1 VRFARLVCAKVAQMS
16 DASASFTSS
25 TSSEAVAGRPEP
37 SRLYRW
43 IVLVFL
49 SLTMFGNYYLYDSI
63 APVADLL
70 KSQLGYSDQMIGR
83 LYSMY
88 SYAAAFLLLIGGII
102 IDRIGTKK
110 AVILFGT
117 LCAIAGL
124 LTAISSNVHV
134 MYVGRFVLGF
144 GAESLIAA
152 VTTAL
157 AKWFKGKEIGLAF
170 GINLTIARL
179 GSLGTDYSPTA
190 FRRWYGNWHDPLW
203 IAAMIGG
210 VCIVGAVVYW
220 ILEAAAEKKY
230 VIGKSGSTDKLV
242 LKDLLTFDSS
252 FWYITG
258 LCLTFY
264 AAIFPFRSFAI
275 KFFQEGYGMP
285 RAEAGRLNGFLPLAA
300 MIATPLFGL
309 LIDKVGKRAL
319 FMAIGSVIIVPAYL
333 LMLPSLHVTP
343 YLSMTLI
350 GVAFSLI
357 PAVMWPSV
365 AYLVNEKKLGTA
377 YALMALIQQLGVAAI
392 DEGMGWLNDHYAA
405 SAANPTGYN
414 GMLYLVSSLGFLG
427 LFFSFMLWRSERGP
441 HSHGLETIT
450 TGSAS

>member
-1 VRFARLVCAKVAQMS
+1 MTDV
-16 DASASFTSS
+16 SASVKSQ
-25 TSSEAVAGRPEP
+25 AGALSRPEP
-37 SRLYRW
+37 TRFYRW
-43 IVLVFL
+43 IVLFFI

-70 KSQLGYSDQMIGR
+70 KSQLGFSDQMIGR

-88 SYAAAFLLLIGGII
+88 SYSAFALLLLGGII

-110 AVILFGT
+110 AVALFGT
-117 LCAIAGL
+117 LCAVAGV
-124 LTAISSNVHV
+124 LTAVSPNVHV
-134 MYVGRFVLGF
+134 MYAGRFLLGF
-144 GAESLIAA
+144 AAESLIAA

-179 GSLGTDYSPTA
+179 GSLGTDYSPTLLG
-190 FRRWYGNWHDPLW
+190 RWYHNWQDPLW
-203 IAAMIGG
+203 IASFIGG
-210 VCIVGAVVYW
+210 LCVAGAIVYW
-220 ILEAAAEKKY
+220 MLEAKAERRY
-230 VIGKSGSTDKLV
+230 TIGESGKTDKLV
-242 LKDLLTFDSS
+242 LRELLTFDPS

-264 AAIFPFRSFAI
+264 AAVFPFRSFAI
-275 KFFQEGYGMP
+275 KFFQEGYGMS
-285 RAEAGRLNGFLPLAA
+285 RGEAGRLNGFLPMAA

-319 FMAIGSVIIVPAYL
+319 FMAIGSLIIVPAYL
-333 LMLPSLHVTP
+333 LMMPALHVTP
-343 YLSMTLI
+343 YVSMTLI

-365 AYLVNEKKLGTA
+365 AYLVNENKLGTA
-377 YALMALIQQLGVAAI
+377 YALMGLIQQLGVAVI
-392 DEGMGWLNDHYAA
+392 DEGIGWLNDHLGA
-405 SAANPTGYN
+405 SAAHPAGYN
-414 GMLYLVSSLGFLG
+414 GMLYLVSTLGILG

-450 TGSAS
+450 TATGA

>member
-1 VRFARLVCAKVAQMS
+1 
-16 DASASFTSS
+16 
-25 TSSEAVAGRPEP
+25 
-37 SRLYRW
+37 
-43 IVLVFL
+43 
-49 SLTMFGNYYLYDSI
+49 
-63 APVADLL
+63 
-70 KSQLGYSDQMIGR
+70 MIGR
-83 LYSMY
+83 TYSMY

-110 AVILFGT
+110 AVTLFGV
-117 LCAIAGL
+117 LCTIAGI
-124 LTAISSNVHV
+124 LTMSANVHV
-134 MYVGRFVLGF
+134 MYAGRFLLGF
-144 GAESLIAA
+144 GAESLIAG

-179 GSLGTDYSPTA
+179 GSLGTDYSPTVFA
-190 FRRWYGNWHDPLW
+190 RWYSNWHDPLV
-203 IAAMIGG
+203 IAAVIGALCTLG
-210 VCIVGAVVYW
+210 GIVYW
-220 ILEAAAEKKY
+220 MLEAAAEKKY
-230 VIGKSGSTDKLV
+230 VIGSAGSTDKLV
-242 LKDLLTFDSS
+242 LKDLFTFDAS

-264 AAIFPFRSFAI
+264 AAVFPFRSFAI

-285 RAEAGRLNGFLPLAA
+285 RDDAGRLNGFLPLAA

-309 LIDKVGKRAL
+309 MIDKIGKRAL
-319 FMAIGSVIIVPAYL
+319 CMAIGSLIIVPAYL

-343 YLSMTLI
+343 YVSMTLI

-365 AYLVNEKKLGTA
+365 AYLVDEKKLGTA

-392 DEGMGWLNDHYAA
+392 DEGMGWLNDHFNA
-405 SAANPTGYN
+405 SASNPAGYN

-427 LFFSFMLWRSERGP
+427 LFFSFMLWKTERGP
-441 HSHGLETIT
+441 KAHGLETIT
-450 TGSAS
+450 AK

>member
-1 VRFARLVCAKVAQMS
+1 M
-16 DASASFTSS
+16 
-25 TSSEAVAGRPEP
+25 SEAAVANRPEP
-37 SRLYRW
+37 STTYRW
-43 IVLVFL
+43 VVLFFI

-70 KSQLGYSDQMIGR
+70 KSQLGFSDQMIGR

-88 SYAAAFLLLIGGII
+88 SYAAAFLLLFGGII

-110 AVILFGT
+110 AVTLFGV
-117 LCAIAGL
+117 LCTIAGIF
-124 LTAISSNVHV
+124 TAISANVHV
-134 MYVGRFVLGF
+134 MYVGRFILGF

-179 GSLGTDYSPTA
+179 GSWGTDYSPTV
-190 FRRWYGNWHDPLW
+190 FGRWYVNWQDPLW
-203 IAAMIGG
+203 IAALIGG
-210 VCIVGAVVYW
+210 LCTVGAIVYW
-220 ILEAAAEKKY
+220 ILEAAAERKY
-230 VIGKSGSTDKLV
+230 VVGKSGTTDKLV
-242 LKDLLTFDSS
+242 LKDLLTFDAS

-264 AAIFPFRSFAI
+264 AAVFPFRSFAI
-275 KFFQEGYGMP
+275 KFFEEGYGMSRP
-285 RAEAGRLNGFLPLAA
+285 AAGRLNAFLPQAA

-319 FMAIGSVIIVPAYL
+319 FMAIGSLIIVPAYL

-343 YLSMTLI
+343 YVSMSLI
-350 GVAFSLI
+350 GIAFSLI

-365 AYLVNEKKLGTA
+365 AYLVDEKKLGTA
-377 YALMALIQQLGVAAI
+377 YALMGLIQQLGVAAI
-392 DEGMGWLNDHYAA
+392 DEGIGWLNDHFQANG
-405 SAANPTGYN
+405 ANPSGYN
-414 GMLYLVSSLGFLG
+414 GMLYLVSALGVLG
-427 LFFSFMLWRSERGP
+427 LFFSFMLWRTERGP
-441 HSHGLETIT
+441 RAHGLETIK
-450 TGSAS
+450 A

>member
-1 VRFARLVCAKVAQMS
+1 MT
-16 DASASFTSS
+16 DAVSVTPR
-25 TSSEAVAGRPEP
+25 AGIRTRPEP
-37 SRLYRW
+37 SRAYRW
-43 IVLVFL
+43 LVLFFI

-70 KSQLGYSDQMIGR
+70 KSQLGFSDQMIGR

-88 SYAAAFLLLIGGII
+88 SYSAFALLLLGGII
-102 IDRIGTKK
+102 IDRVGTKK
-110 AVILFGT
+110 AVLLFGA
-117 LCAIAGL
+117 LCTIAGI
-124 LTAISSNVHV
+124 LTAVSPNSHV
-134 MYVGRFVLGF
+134 MYVGRFILGF

-179 GSLGTDYSPTA
+179 GSLGTDYSPTV
-190 FRRWYGNWHDPLW
+190 FGRWYHNWHDPLW

-210 VCIVGAVVYW
+210 LCTFGAVVYW
-220 ILEAAAEKKY
+220 ILEGSAERKY
-230 VIGKSGSTDKLV
+230 VVGKGGTTDKLV
-242 LKDLLTFDSS
+242 LKDLLTFDAS

-264 AAIFPFRSFAI
+264 AAVFPFRAFAI
-275 KFFQEGYGMP
+275 KFFQEGYGMA
-285 RAEAGRLNGFLPLAA
+285 RDEAGRLNGFLPLAA

-319 FMAIGSVIIVPAYL
+319 FMAIGSLIIVPAYL
-333 LMLPSLHVTP
+333 LMMPSLRVTP
-343 YLSMTLI
+343 YVSMTLI
-350 GVAFSLI
+350 GIAFSLI

-377 YALMALIQQLGVAAI
+377 YALMGLIQQLGVALIA
-392 DEGMGWLNDHYAA
+392 EGIGWLNDRFGA
-405 SAANPTGYN
+405 SAAHPRGYN
-414 GMLYLVSSLGFLG
+414 GMLYLVSALGVLG
-427 LFFSFMLWRSERGP
+427 LFFSFMLWRTERGP
-441 HSHGLETIT
+441 HGHGLESIT
-450 TGSAS
+450 TKTGA